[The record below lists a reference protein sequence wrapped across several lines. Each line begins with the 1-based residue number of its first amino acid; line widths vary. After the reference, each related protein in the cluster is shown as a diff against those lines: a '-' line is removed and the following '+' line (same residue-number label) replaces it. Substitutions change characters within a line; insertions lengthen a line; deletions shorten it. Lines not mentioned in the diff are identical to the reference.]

1 MLLVDGNHL
10 SSRNRHAKTKRLTT
24 AHGTP
29 SGVCYG
35 FFNGLAFVRS
45 TLSVLPSQIVV
56 FWDGGRSEVR
66 KSLYPKYKSGRKS
79 ENPTPE
85 EIAEERNYYEQLEA
99 INAVLPSL
107 GIRSVKCRGVEA
119 DDLIS
124 IYAKFYSELGRRVV
138 ILTGDHDLWQC
149 ANQHVSIFDPKDS
162 LLNFE
167 DIKAKSVLCSCDD
180 IVRLKA
186 MAGDASDAIDGV
198 PKIGDVR
205 ARALLP
211 YWNEIFSDQPIVL
224 PETLGKLHKYYLLAR
239 EHRDVI
245 FRNEAIVRLPKS
257 WEESFYDLG
266 VVRSVSAQML
276 TVPTRNTIKFI
287 EFCKR
292 WELNSLLERI
302 DQW

>member
-1 MLLVDGNHL
+1 MILVDGNHL
-10 SSRNRHAKTKRLTT
+10 ASRNRHAKTKRLTT

-35 FFNGLAFVRS
+35 FFNGLSFVRS
-45 TLSVLPSQIVV
+45 TLAALSSQIVV

-79 ENPTPE
+79 ETPTLE
-85 EIAEERNYYEQLEA
+85 EKAEEASYYAQLDA
-99 INAVLPSL
+99 IADVLPNL
-107 GIRSVKCRGVEA
+107 GMRSIKCRGVEA

-124 IYAKFYSELGRRVV
+124 IYAKFYADLGRNVV
-138 ILTGDHDLWQC
+138 IFTGDHDLWQC

-167 DIKAKSVLCSCDD
+167 QIKAKSVLCSCED

-186 MAGDASDAIDGV
+186 LAGDSSDAIDGV

-211 YWNEIFSDQPIVL
+211 FWDEIFSDEPLIL
-224 PETLGKLHKYYLLAR
+224 PETLGKLYKYYLLAR

-257 WEESFYDLG
+257 WDESFYDLE
-266 VVRSVSAQML
+266 VARSVSAQMSSI
-276 TVPTRNTIKFI
+276 PPRNTIKFI